1 MSSSP
6 QKTPPE
12 ERVLRGYGEALS
24 AERLSDDARA
34 RIAARLCAEASAD
47 GKHTAGTTRSEQ
59 QAKAELKEKAV
70 ARTAGS
76 RKTGTRR
83 TQVRV
88 RARARAAGALGAVA
102 CLVVA
107 LLLGAGA
114 MGALP
119 GGAGSSSDEGAAHSF
134 ALASYA
140 YAAERAGAEDA
151 APVALALDAFRPARA
166 SQAEFDPLSGEEP
179 ADGGFLICALFD
191 FDATCEGAGLASV
204 DYEVVGEDV
213 FFEFY
218 DEDEFLAAHGE
229 DPLGADEND
238 ATPSYEV
245 GAARRFT
252 ARYEDGVPASGR
264 VRCQVGVTAP
274 MTERVEALLD
284 AYRAVSASD
293 PGEAVAAAAALEAA
307 GFAVAVERLSDVTFR
322 MTATFA
328 DGTSLVRAYRLI
340 PLPGFQERCLA
351 YLQAA
356 YGQLSPAADDPGA
369 AADETSSDRAGALF
383 RIEEVSPTA

>member
-1 MSSSP
+1 MSSFP

-70 ARTAGS
+70 ARTAGARTAGS
-76 RKTGTRR
+76 RKTGTRKM
-83 TQVRV
+83 
-88 RARARAAGALGAVA
+88 RARAAGALGAAA
-102 CLVVA
+102 CLAIA

-140 YAAERAGAEDA
+140 YAAARADAEDVVPA
-151 APVALALDAFRPARA
+151 GLALDAFRPARA
-166 SQAEFDPLSGEEP
+166 SQAEFDPLSGKEP

-204 DYEVVGEDV
+204 DYEVVGDDV

-218 DEDEFLAAHGE
+218 DEDKFLAAHGE
-229 DPLGADEND
+229 APLGEDEND

-245 GAARRFT
+245 SVARRFT

-264 VRCQVGVTAP
+264 VRCQVGVTVP
-274 MTERVEALLD
+274 MTEHVEALLD
-284 AYRAVSASD
+284 AYRAAAADD

-307 GFAVAVERLSDVTFR
+307 GFAIAAEHLADVTFR
-322 MTATFA
+322 MTATFS

-351 YLQAA
+351 YLQDA
-356 YGQLSPAADDPGA
+356 YGQPSAAADDPGA
-369 AADETSSDRAGALF
+369 APGEAPSDRPAALF